1 MIDKGSA
8 EALRGYGWSLVG
20 LEGPIVEVEVPVPLR
35 PFDNCGIGP
44 QRDFERGQDVHMAD
58 DLKEIRPDGAD
69 IIDKVG
75 PPEGGDRAVIRP
87 GIGGEV
93 ALDLERRVDNRG
105 IIPQRPGQGRDIRE
119 GFIDLVLFAAAG
131 LDSDRERH

>member
-1 MIDKGSA
+1 MT
-8 EALRGYGWSLVG
+8 
-20 LEGPIVEVEVPVPLR
+20 
-35 PFDNCGIGP
+35 
-44 QRDFERGQDVHMAD
+44 D
-58 DLKEIRPDGAD
+58 DLEQIRPDGAD

-93 ALDLERRVDNRG
+93 ALDLERWVDNRG
-105 IIPQRPGQGRDIRE
+105 IIPQRPGQSCDIRE
-119 GFIDLVLFAAAG
+119 GFIDFVFLAAAG